1 MTSDDLIT
9 LLPLIVIAAAS
20 VVLLLVIA
28 FYRNHRISAVITLSG
43 LALAFITLPVV
54 SAKVPRQI
62 TPLLILDSYALFYL
76 GLLFAASFV
85 VVLLSYGYLAR
96 RPNNLEDDL
105 EDDLEDNPED
115 NLVDNPEEFYLLLLL
130 VTLGSAVLVAS
141 SHFVSF
147 FLGLETLSVALYVL
161 IAYLRSSERSIEA
174 GIKYL
179 ILAAVSAAFLLFGMA
194 LVYADLGTMEF
205 ARMASLGSGNNQA
218 IFLTGLAMIVIGV
231 GFKLAVV
238 PFHMWTP
245 DVYEG
250 APAPVTAFVATV
262 SKGAMFALLLRY
274 FTEMRVQA
282 SGSLFLVFTLIA
294 IASMFVGNLLA
305 LLQNNVKRILAYSS
319 IAHLGYLLVAFL
331 AGGSRGATAVTFY
344 LVAYF
349 VTTLSAFGVITVL
362 SGQQRD
368 ADTMDDYRGL
378 FWRRPWL
385 ASIFTASLLSLAGIP
400 LTAGFIGKVYVLIV
414 GIGSALWLLVIILIV
429 NSAIGLYYYLRI
441 VVAMF
446 RDAPKEISVTVPS
459 LSLAGSAALA
469 VLTLLLVWLGVY
481 PVPLIRVIQ
490 TMIESIIE

>member
-1 MTSDDLIT
+1 MNSGDLVA
-9 LLPLIVIAAAS
+9 LLPLIVVAAAS
-20 VVLLLVIA
+20 IATLVAIA
-28 FYRNHRISAVITLSG
+28 FYRNHRITAVITLIG

-54 SAKVPRQI
+54 SAKIPRQI
-62 TPLLILDSYALFYL
+62 TPLLILDGYALFYL

-85 VVLLSYGYLAR
+85 VALLSYGYLAR
-96 RPNNLEDDL
+96 HP
-105 EDDLEDNPED
+105 
-115 NLVDNPEEFYLLLLL
+115 DNPEEFYLLLLL
-130 VTLGSAVLVAS
+130 ATLGSAVLVAS
-141 SHFVSF
+141 NHFVSF

-161 IAYLRSSERSIEA
+161 IAYLRTSERSIEA
-174 GIKYL
+174 GTKYL

-205 ARMASLGSGNNQA
+205 ARMASLSSGNSQA
-218 IFLTGLAMIVIGV
+218 IFLAGLAMIIIGV

-274 FTEMRVQA
+274 FTEMRIQA

-305 LLQNNVKRILAYSS
+305 LLQNNIKRILAYSS

-362 SGQQRD
+362 SGQKRD

-378 FWRRPWL
+378 FWRQPWL
-385 ASIFTASLLSLAGIP
+385 ASLFTASLLSLAGIP
-400 LTAGFIGKVYVLIV
+400 LTVGFIGKFYVLAAGV
-414 GIGSALWLLVIILIV
+414 GSALWLLVAILIA

-441 VVAMF
+441 VVTMF
-446 RDAPKEISVTVPS
+446 RDATKEIAVTVPS

-469 VLTLLLVWLGVY
+469 GLTLLLIWLGIY
-481 PVPLIRVIQ
+481 PAPLIRAIQ
-490 TMIESIIE
+490 TMIESFIE

>member
-1 MTSDDLIT
+1 MTSSDLIT
-9 LLPLIVIAAAS
+9 LLPLIVVAVASIA
-20 VVLLLVIA
+20 VLLAIA
-28 FYRNHRISAVITLSG
+28 FDRNHGITAAITLSG
-43 LALAFITLPVV
+43 LALAFITLPVI
-54 SAKVPRQI
+54 SANVPRQI
-62 TPLLILDSYALFYL
+62 TPLLILDGYALFYL

-85 VVLLSYGYLAR
+85 VVLLSYGYLAGR
-96 RPNNLEDDL
+96 E
-105 EDDLEDNPED
+105 
-115 NLVDNPEEFYLLLLL
+115 DNPEEFYLLLLL
-130 VTLGSAVLVAS
+130 VTLGSAVLVSS

-147 FLGLETLSVALYVL
+147 FLGLETLSVGLYVL
-161 IAYLRSSERSIEA
+161 IAYLRTSERSIEA

-179 ILAAVSAAFLLFGMA
+179 ILAAVSSAFLLFGMA

-205 ARMASLGSGNNQA
+205 AQMASISSSNGNNPA
-218 IFLTGLAMIVIGV
+218 IFLAGLAMIIIGA

-245 DVYEG
+245 DIYEG

-282 SGSLFLVFTLIA
+282 YGSLFLVLTLIA

-305 LLQNNVKRILAYSS
+305 LMQNNVKRILAYSS

-331 AGGSRGATAVTFY
+331 AGGQRGATAVTFY

-349 VTTLSAFGVITVL
+349 VTTLCAFGVITVL
-362 SGQQRD
+362 SGQKRD
-368 ADTMDDYRGL
+368 ADAMDDYLGL

-385 ASIFTASLLSLAGIP
+385 ASILTAAMLSLAGIP
-400 LTAGFIGKVYVLIV
+400 LTAGFVGKFYILAA

-441 VVAMF
+441 VVAMY
-446 RDAPKEISVTVPS
+446 RNASPEVSAAIPS
-459 LSLAGSAALA
+459 LSLVGSAALA
-469 VLTLLLVWLGVY
+469 GLTLLLVWLGVY
-481 PVPLIRVIQ
+481 PAQLIRMIQ
-490 TMIESIIE
+490 TVIESFIE